1 MVSNQLVKIRPPAPP
16 QEENSAEIR
25 DRFHPVASSPD
36 PPPLGSR
43 TMELFSQA
51 KNHVEDYVQTGKIR
65 VPKGADV
72 KIIPLGTASAVPTKY
87 RNGSLTP

>member
-1 MVSNQLVKIRPPAPP
+1 MVSNQLIKIRPPAPP
-16 QEENSAEIR
+16 QEESSAEIG
-25 DRFHPVASSPD
+25 DRFHLVASSPNS
-36 PPPLGSR
+36 PPLGSR

-51 KNHVEDYVQTGKIR
+51 KQHVEDHIQSGKMH